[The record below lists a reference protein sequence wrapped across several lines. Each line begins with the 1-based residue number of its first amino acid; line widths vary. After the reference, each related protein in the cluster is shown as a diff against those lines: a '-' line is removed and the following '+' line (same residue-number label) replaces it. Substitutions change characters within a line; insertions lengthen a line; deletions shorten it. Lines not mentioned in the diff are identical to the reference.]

1 MAATQHPNATI
12 PDSVEVPRVGALGY
26 ELGFPTPETRLSRP
40 SWNFVTAVP
49 V

>member
-1 MAATQHPNATI
+1 MGQSAAVHNGTEILVDELDEPGGHVGR
-12 PDSVEVPRVGALGY
+12 SEERV
-26 ELGFPTPETRLSRP
+26 RLSRP